1 MPQKIGNIF
10 VSLISTY
17 YFFTF
22 KCMRDVY
29 RIRCK
34 VLRDVQSF
42 SIHRVKSKGDVWVGS
57 EMQLLSE

>member
-22 KCMRDVY
+22 KFMKAVY
-29 RIRCK
+29 RIRHK

-42 SIHRVKSKGDVWVGS
+42 SIHKVKSKVDVWVGS
-57 EMQLLSE
+57 EMELLSE